1 MPLTLLREYLQ
12 EEPMRALAI
21 RLFAWRCGSL
31 LPCKQLKTRDGLS
44 GEAKVPPF
52 GRALGRGVA

>member
-1 MPLTLLREYLQ
+1 
-12 EEPMRALAI
+12 MRALAI

-52 GRALGRGVA
+52 GRALGRGVS